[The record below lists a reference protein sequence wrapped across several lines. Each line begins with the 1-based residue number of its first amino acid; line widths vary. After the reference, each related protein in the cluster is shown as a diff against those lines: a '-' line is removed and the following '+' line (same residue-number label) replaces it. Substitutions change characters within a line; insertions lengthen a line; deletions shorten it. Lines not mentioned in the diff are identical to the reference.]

1 MEHIITLQIEKLSE
15 NVYLATSADVQG
27 LVVQGR
33 TIEETIDYAHDVA
46 RKLLETQTQRNQ
58 PIMLAVATYPMK
70 HNLVVSV

>member
-1 MEHIITLQIEKLSE
+1 MEHVITLYIEKLSE

>member
-33 TIEETIDYAHDVA
+33 TIGETIDYAHDVA
-46 RKLLETQTQRNQ
+46 RKLLEAQTQRNQ